1 MPNQARASYTIKIGE
16 SEYTLRP
23 TFEAIMEFQDKA
35 GMGVFEGIS
44 CLEGKPDIKVV
55 VAAVWAGIKGE
66 YAFQG
71 NAMSCPSFE
80 QIGHEIMDFGV
91 SKVVFEAFA
100 FLQRA
105 TTPEEQKKSLEEYLS
120 NIKNLALKMQT
131 EAPTGG
137 GSQAD

>member
-1 MPNQARASYTIKIGE
+1 
-16 SEYTLRP
+16 
-23 TFEAIMEFQDKA
+23 
-35 GMGVFEGIS
+35 
-44 CLEGKPDIKVV
+44 
-55 VAAVWAGIKGE
+55 
-66 YAFQG
+66 
-71 NAMSCPSFE
+71 MSCPSFE

-137 GSQAD
+137 DSQAD